1 MFSPMELI
9 SMKPTTGAGERTGD
23 DITQLFAATFL
34 PGGVVKTRIQ
44 RQASRTSHMLDAAC
58 YS

>member
-1 MFSPMELI
+1 MSLPMALI
-9 SMKPTTGAGERTGD
+9 STKPIIGAVERTGD

-44 RQASRTSHMLDAAC
+44 RQASHTWHTLGAAC
-58 YS
+58 YF